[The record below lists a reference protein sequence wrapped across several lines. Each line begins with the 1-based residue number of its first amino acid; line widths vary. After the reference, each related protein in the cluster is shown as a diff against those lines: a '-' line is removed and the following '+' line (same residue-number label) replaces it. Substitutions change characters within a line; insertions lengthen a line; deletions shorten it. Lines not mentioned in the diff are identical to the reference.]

1 MKKNIFQMLLLLM
14 TVALTVAC
22 SSESETTE
30 NAPAVINPDEALTP
44 IRITANYA
52 GDDVRS
58 NATRVSYSE
67 DGSDISATWQAGDKI
82 KVVYNGNVST
92 LDLESGAGTASAT
105 FSGTISGTP
114 SATSMLIC
122 YVSDQNNTSAVTIN
136 SDGSY
141 TYTDGTFL
149 AQDGTLG
156 GAAKCNLYYGSTF
169 YGTGSDISCDFA
181 VNTSMMKFN
190 VWAPDGVSAGDVATL
205 TYKSNGTAIS
215 KATFTVGAGGKNTI
229 YLTIPAGQYTGEQ
242 TLVYNETSETLSAT
256 KANFVAGET
265 YSRDADYGSIPVG
278 AVSGKYTINGSGNQV
293 FFANGNLQYK
303 SDTGWRFAEHQ
314 WDYTNNSNPE
324 NWVDHIDW
332 STCISFSSTI
342 INASNTAGWYTLS
355 KDEWLYV
362 FNSRETNA
370 TVNSTSNARYTEA
383 SINTDATAVKGVIL
397 IPDGY
402 SGATP
407 TGVTWGTINA
417 GSDFSTSC
425 TSAGWAALEAAG
437 CVFLPCA
444 GFNTGE
450 LLDVGTVGIY
460 WSSTQSNSEQAYRIG
475 FYINGLDLPVTNYK
489 YFKFSVRLT
498 CPAQ

>member
-1 MKKNIFQMLLLLM
+1 MKKNMIQMLLIFTTVIM
-14 TVALTVAC
+14 TAAC
-22 SSESETTE
+22 SSDSENE
-30 NAPAVINPDEALTP
+30 VPVVKPDNALTP
-44 IRITANYA
+44 IRITASYA
-52 GDDVRS
+52 NG
-58 NATRVSYSE
+58 NAQSRTRVAYSE
-67 DGSDISATWQAGDKI
+67 SGANVTATWQSGDKL
-82 KVVYNGNVST
+82 KVVYNGSVST
-92 LDLESGAGTASAT
+92 LNLESGAGTSSAT
-105 FSGTISGTP
+105 FSGTVSGTP

-136 SDGSY
+136 NDGSY

-149 AQDGTLG
+149 GQDGTLS
-156 GAAKCNLYYGSTF
+156 GAAKCNLYSGSTF
-169 YGTGSDISCDFA
+169 YGTGSDISCNFA
-181 VNTSMMKFN
+181 VNTSMMKFT
-190 VWAPDGVSAGDVATL
+190 VFAPNGVSAGDEATL

-242 TLVYNETSETLSAT
+242 TLVYNETSKTLSAT

-314 WDYTNNSNPE
+314 WDYTNNSNSE

-332 STCISFSSTI
+332 ATCISFSSTI
-342 INASNTAGWYTLS
+342 INASNAAGWRTLS
-355 KDEWLYV
+355 NAEWLYV

-402 SGATP
+402 SGGTP

-417 GSDFSTSC
+417 GSNFSTSC

-444 GFNTGE
+444 GFNTGD
-450 LLDVGTVGIY
+450 LQDVGTVGIY
-460 WSSTQSNSEQAYRIG
+460 WSSTQYDSWEAYRIG
-475 FYINGLDLPVTNYK
+475 FYINGLDLPKTNDK
-489 YFKFSVRLT
+489 SFKFSVRLV
-498 CPAQ
+498 CPV

>member
-14 TVALTVAC
+14 TAALTAAC
-22 SSESETTE
+22 SSDSETTE

-105 FSGTISGTP
+105 FKGTISGTP

-122 YVSDQNNTSAVTIN
+122 YVSDQNSASAVTIN
-136 SDGSY
+136 TDGSY

-149 AQDGTLG
+149 AQDGTLA

-169 YGTGSDISCDFA
+169 YGTGSNISCDFA
-181 VNTSMMKFN
+181 VNTSMMKFT
-190 VWAPDGVSAGDVATL
+190 VFAPDGVSAGDEATL

-242 TLVYNETSETLSAT
+242 TLVYNETSKTLSAT

-265 YSRDADYGSIPVG
+265 YSRDADFCSIPVG

-314 WDYTNNSNPE
+314 WDYTNNLNPE
-324 NWVDHIDW
+324 NWVDYIDW
-332 STCISFSSTI
+332 ATCISFSSTI
-342 INASNTAGWYTLS
+342 INASNTAGWRTLS

-362 FNSRETNA
+362 FNTRETNA

-402 SGATP
+402 SGGTP

-425 TSAGWAALEAAG
+425 TSAGWAALEATG

-444 GFNTGE
+444 GYNTGE
-450 LLDVGTVGIY
+450 LQGVGTVGIY
-460 WSSTQSNSEQAYRIG
+460 WSSTQSGSEKAYRIG
-475 FYINGLDLPVTNYK
+475 FYSNGLDLPRTDYK
-489 YFKFSVRLT
+489 YFAFSVRLT
-498 CPAQ
+498 CPA

>member
-14 TVALTVAC
+14 TAALTAAC
-22 SSESETTE
+22 SSDSETTE

-105 FSGTISGTP
+105 FMGTISGTP

-149 AQDGTLG
+149 AQDGTLA

-169 YGTGSDISCDFA
+169 YGTGSNISCDFA
-181 VNTSMMKFN
+181 VNTSMMKFI
-190 VWAPDGVSAGDVATL
+190 VWAPDGVSAGDEATL

-242 TLVYNETSETLSAT
+242 TLVYNETSKTLSAT

-265 YSRDADYGSIPVG
+265 YSKEISYGTSVEYQVNSSNWETAIASFNAEETPNPKLIFTSDISWSLDSYRQARAITRADGVIDFDGHTVTHMFLQNDVTGKNLTLMNGTVVGDASWHIALDTKTEFDDFYKGTVTLDNMTVPGNIFIDGHLYIIMSGTYHKIFNYTGDGCPGKLIIYGGYFADKINELYEG
-278 AVSGKYTINGSGNQV
+278 TVSAGTYELYGGKYAFRPEDSWCASGYSV
-293 FFANGNLQYK
+293 K
-303 SDTGWRFAEHQ
+303 SNTD
-314 WDYTNNSNPE
+314 D
-324 NWVDHIDW
+324 D
-332 STCISFSSTI
+332 SSTYPYI
-342 INASNTAGWYTLS
+342 
-355 KDEWLYV
+355 V
-362 FNSRETNA
+362 
-370 TVNSTSNARYTEA
+370 
-383 SINTDATAVKGVIL
+383 
-397 IPDGY
+397 
-402 SGATP
+402 
-407 TGVTWGTINA
+407 
-417 GSDFSTSC
+417 
-425 TSAGWAALEAAG
+425 SA
-437 CVFLPCA
+437 
-444 GFNTGE
+444 
-450 LLDVGTVGIY
+450 D
-460 WSSTQSNSEQAYRIG
+460 
-475 FYINGLDLPVTNYK
+475 
-489 YFKFSVRLT
+489 
-498 CPAQ
+498 

>member
-1 MKKNIFQMLLLLM
+1 MKKNIYQMLLLIATVIM
-14 TVALTVAC
+14 TAAC
-22 SSESETTE
+22 SSDSENET
-30 NAPAVINPDEALTP
+30 PAVNPNDVQTP

-52 GDDVRS
+52 SD
-58 NATRVSYSE
+58 NAQSRTRVAYSE
-67 DGSDISATWQAGDKI
+67 DGSNISATWQAGDKL
-82 KVVYNGNVST
+82 KVVFNNRVST
-92 LDLESGAGTASAT
+92 LDLESGAGTSTAT

-122 YVSDQNNTSAVTIN
+122 YVSDQNSTSAVTIN
-136 SDGSY
+136 TDGSY

-149 AQDGTLG
+149 SQDGTLA
-156 GAAKCNLYYGSTF
+156 GAAKCNLYSGSTF
-169 YGTGSDISCDFA
+169 YGTGSDISCNFA
-181 VNTSMMKFN
+181 VNTSMMKFT
-190 VWAPDGVSAGDVATL
+190 VYAPDGVTAGDVATL
-205 TYKSNGTAIS
+205 TYKSNDTAIS

-242 TLVYNETSETLSAT
+242 TLVYNETSKTLSAT

-303 SDTGWRFAEHQ
+303 NDTGWRFAEHQ

-342 INASNTAGWYTLS
+342 INASNAAGWRTLS
-355 KDEWLYV
+355 NAEWLYV

-397 IPDGY
+397 IPDGF
-402 SGATP
+402 SGGTP

-417 GSDFSTSC
+417 GSNFSTSC

-444 GFNTGE
+444 GFNTGD
-450 LLDVGTVGIY
+450 LQDVGTVGIY
-460 WSSTQSNSEQAYRIG
+460 WSSTQYDYWEAYRIG
-475 FYINGLDLPVTNYK
+475 FYINGLDLPKTNNK
-489 YFKFSVRLT
+489 DFKFSVRLV
-498 CPAQ
+498 CPV

>member
-1 MKKNIFQMLLLLM
+1 MKKNILQMLLLLM
-14 TVALTVAC
+14 TVALTAAC

-30 NAPAVINPDEALTP
+30 NASPAVINPDEVLTP

-105 FSGTISGTP
+105 FTGTISGTP

-122 YVSDQNNTSAVTIN
+122 YVSDQNNTSAVTVN

-156 GAAKCNLYYGSTF
+156 GAAKCNLYYGATF
-169 YGTGSDISCDFA
+169 YGTGEDISCDFA

-242 TLVYNETSETLSAT
+242 TLVYNETSETLSST

-265 YSRDADYGSIPVG
+265 YSKDINYASTEVFVATSSNWSEIVAAFNASESMAPRLVFDCDTHVNDEITITRADGEVDFGGHNINVVYVQNNVAGKSVTLKNGILTYPIDG
-278 AVSGKYTINGSGNQV
+278 ALGTTTYFAGTVILENITSMYSANNSAAIYTDGHAYVINSGTYAKIESTTSTDYPGTVTINGGYFNSLTGGTYTLYGGKYVARPSDSWCASG
-293 FFANGNLQYK
+293 YSIK
-303 SDTGWRFAEHQ
+303 
-314 WDYTNNSNPE
+314 
-324 NWVDHIDW
+324 
-332 STCISFSSTI
+332 
-342 INASNTAGWYTLS
+342 SNTDDDA
-355 KDEWLYV
+355 
-362 FNSRETNA
+362 A
-370 TVNSTSNARYTEA
+370 TYPYIV
-383 SINTDATAVKGVIL
+383 
-397 IPDGY
+397 
-402 SGATP
+402 
-407 TGVTWGTINA
+407 
-417 GSDFSTSC
+417 
-425 TSAGWAALEAAG
+425 SA
-437 CVFLPCA
+437 
-444 GFNTGE
+444 
-450 LLDVGTVGIY
+450 D
-460 WSSTQSNSEQAYRIG
+460 
-475 FYINGLDLPVTNYK
+475 
-489 YFKFSVRLT
+489 
-498 CPAQ
+498 

>member
-14 TVALTVAC
+14 TVALTAAC
-22 SSESETTE
+22 SSDSETTE

-67 DGSDISATWQAGDKI
+67 DGSDISATWQAGDKL
-82 KVVYNGNVST
+82 KVVFNNRVST

-156 GAAKCNLYYGSTF
+156 GAAKCNLYYGATF
-169 YGTGSDISCDFA
+169 YGTGEDISCDFA
-181 VNTSMMKFN
+181 VNTSMMKFTIF
-190 VWAPDGVSAGDVATL
+190 APDGVSAGDEATL

-215 KATFTVGAGGKNTI
+215 KATFTVGTVGKNTI

-242 TLVYNETSETLSAT
+242 TLVYNSGETEDSETLSAT

-265 YSRDADYGSIPVG
+265 YSKFIAYSDPGISIADLGTHSEYIGFVL
-278 AVSGKYTINGSGNQV
+278 A
-293 FFANGNLQYK
+293 ANGKAYTSVSAANTYSTASAMIAYLGNLNGDDGESAYSSTYNHGLAVALTDVTYDGREGSETTYMHWGTAVAAAAVYPRSRPEASSAWFLPTEYQWMRMLESCGGGTFTTSIYDMMPFSYGNFNTKLNDCGGTVTQNSRYWCNTQYQGEK
-303 SDTGWRFAEHQ
+303 WGYE
-314 WDYTNNSNPE
+314 
-324 NWVDHIDW
+324 
-332 STCISFSSTI
+332 FSSSSVAWFAD
-342 INASNTAGWYTLS
+342 NYF
-355 KDEWLYV
+355 Y
-362 FNSRETNA
+362 
-370 TVNSTSNARYTEA
+370 AR
-383 SINTDATAVKGVIL
+383 
-397 IPDGY
+397 
-402 SGATP
+402 
-407 TGVTWGTINA
+407 
-417 GSDFSTSC
+417 
-425 TSAGWAALEAAG
+425 
-437 CVFLPCA
+437 
-444 GFNTGE
+444 
-450 LLDVGTVGIY
+450 
-460 WSSTQSNSEQAYRIG
+460 
-475 FYINGLDLPVTNYK
+475 
-489 YFKFSVRLT
+489 
-498 CPAQ
+498 PAFAF

>member
-14 TVALTVAC
+14 TAALTAAC
-22 SSESETTE
+22 SSDSETTE

-82 KVVYNGNVST
+82 KVVYNGSVST

-105 FSGTISGTP
+105 FTGTISGTP

-149 AQDGTLG
+149 AQDGTLA

-181 VNTSMMKFN
+181 VNTSMMKFT
-190 VWAPDGVSAGDVATL
+190 VYAPDGVSAGDEATL
-205 TYKSNGTAIS
+205 TYKSNGTAIL
-215 KATFTVGAGGKNTI
+215 KATFTVGAGGHNTI

-242 TLVYNETSETLSAT
+242 TLVYNETSETLSST

-265 YSRDADYGSIPVG
+265 YSKEISYGTSVEYQVNSSNWATAIASFNAEGTPNPRLIFTSDISWSLDSHIQERAITRADGVIDFDGHTVTHMFLQNNVTGKNLTLMNGTVVGDASWHIALDTKTEFSDFYKGTVTLDNMTVPGNIFVDGHLYIIMSGTYHKIFNYTGDGCPGKLIIYGGYFADNIHEYVENSSAG
-278 AVSGKYTINGSGNQV
+278 TYELYGGKYAIRPEDSWCASGYSV
-293 FFANGNLQYK
+293 K
-303 SDTGWRFAEHQ
+303 SNTD
-314 WDYTNNSNPE
+314 D
-324 NWVDHIDW
+324 D
-332 STCISFSSTI
+332 SSTYPYI
-342 INASNTAGWYTLS
+342 
-355 KDEWLYV
+355 V
-362 FNSRETNA
+362 
-370 TVNSTSNARYTEA
+370 
-383 SINTDATAVKGVIL
+383 
-397 IPDGY
+397 
-402 SGATP
+402 
-407 TGVTWGTINA
+407 
-417 GSDFSTSC
+417 
-425 TSAGWAALEAAG
+425 SA
-437 CVFLPCA
+437 
-444 GFNTGE
+444 
-450 LLDVGTVGIY
+450 D
-460 WSSTQSNSEQAYRIG
+460 
-475 FYINGLDLPVTNYK
+475 
-489 YFKFSVRLT
+489 
-498 CPAQ
+498 

>member
-1 MKKNIFQMLLLLM
+1 MLLLLM
-14 TVALTVAC
+14 TVTLTAAC

-105 FSGTISGTP
+105 FTGTISGTP

-156 GAAKCNLYYGSTF
+156 GAAKCNLYYGATF
-169 YGTGSDISCDFA
+169 YGTGEDISCDFA
-181 VNTSMMKFN
+181 VNTSMMKFT
-190 VWAPDGVSAGDVATL
+190 VFAPDGVSAGDEATL

-242 TLVYNETSETLSAT
+242 TLVYNETSETLSST

-265 YSRDADYGSIPVG
+265 YSKEISYGTSVEYQVNSSNWATAIASFNAEETPNPRLIFTSDISWSLDSYQERVITRADGVIDFDGHTVTHMFLQNDVTGKNITLMNGTVVGDASWHIALDTKTEFDDFYKGTVTLDNMTVPGNIFIDGHLYIIMSGTYHKIFNYTGDGCPGKLIIYGGYFADNINEYEGTSSPG
-278 AVSGKYTINGSGNQV
+278 TYELYGGKYAIRPEDSWCASGYSV
-293 FFANGNLQYK
+293 K
-303 SDTGWRFAEHQ
+303 SNTD
-314 WDYTNNSNPE
+314 D
-324 NWVDHIDW
+324 D
-332 STCISFSSTI
+332 SSTYPYI
-342 INASNTAGWYTLS
+342 
-355 KDEWLYV
+355 V
-362 FNSRETNA
+362 
-370 TVNSTSNARYTEA
+370 
-383 SINTDATAVKGVIL
+383 
-397 IPDGY
+397 
-402 SGATP
+402 
-407 TGVTWGTINA
+407 
-417 GSDFSTSC
+417 
-425 TSAGWAALEAAG
+425 SA
-437 CVFLPCA
+437 
-444 GFNTGE
+444 
-450 LLDVGTVGIY
+450 D
-460 WSSTQSNSEQAYRIG
+460 
-475 FYINGLDLPVTNYK
+475 
-489 YFKFSVRLT
+489 
-498 CPAQ
+498 

>member
-14 TVALTVAC
+14 TAALTAAC
-22 SSESETTE
+22 SSDSETTE

-92 LDLESGAGTASAT
+92 LDLESGAGTASAIFT
-105 FSGTISGTP
+105 GTISGTP

-136 SDGSY
+136 TDGSY

-149 AQDGTLG
+149 AQDGTLA

-169 YGTGSDISCDFA
+169 YGTGEDISCDFA
-181 VNTSMMKFN
+181 VNTSMMKFT
-190 VWAPDGVSAGDVATL
+190 VFAPDGVSAGDEATL

-242 TLVYNETSETLSAT
+242 TLVYNETSKTLSAT

-265 YSRDADYGSIPVG
+265 YSKEISYGTSVEYQVNSSNWETAIASFNAEETPNPKLIFTSDISWSLDSYIQARAITRADGVIDFDGHTVTHMFLQNNVTGKKLTLMNGTVVGDASWHIALDTKTEFNDFYKGTVTLDNMTVPGNIFIDGHLYIIMSGTYHKIFNYTGDGCPGKLIIYGGYFADNIHEYEGTSSPG
-278 AVSGKYTINGSGNQV
+278 TYELYGGKYAIRPEDSWCASGYSV
-293 FFANGNLQYK
+293 K
-303 SDTGWRFAEHQ
+303 SNTD
-314 WDYTNNSNPE
+314 D
-324 NWVDHIDW
+324 D
-332 STCISFSSTI
+332 SSTYPYI
-342 INASNTAGWYTLS
+342 
-355 KDEWLYV
+355 V
-362 FNSRETNA
+362 
-370 TVNSTSNARYTEA
+370 
-383 SINTDATAVKGVIL
+383 
-397 IPDGY
+397 
-402 SGATP
+402 
-407 TGVTWGTINA
+407 
-417 GSDFSTSC
+417 
-425 TSAGWAALEAAG
+425 SA
-437 CVFLPCA
+437 
-444 GFNTGE
+444 
-450 LLDVGTVGIY
+450 D
-460 WSSTQSNSEQAYRIG
+460 
-475 FYINGLDLPVTNYK
+475 
-489 YFKFSVRLT
+489 
-498 CPAQ
+498 

>member
-14 TVALTVAC
+14 TVTLTAAC
-22 SSESETTE
+22 SSDSETTE
-30 NAPAVINPDEALTP
+30 NASPAVINPDEALTP

-105 FSGTISGTP
+105 FTGTISGTP

-149 AQDGTLG
+149 AQDGTLA
-156 GAAKCNLYYGSTF
+156 GAAKCNLYYGATF
-169 YGTGSDISCDFA
+169 YGTGEDISCDFA
-181 VNTSMMKFN
+181 VNTSMMKFTIF
-190 VWAPDGVSAGDVATL
+190 APDGVSAGDEATL

-242 TLVYNETSETLSAT
+242 TLVYNETSETLSST

-265 YSRDADYGSIPVG
+265 YSKTINYGPVVFEATASNFLQKLSEFNNEETSDPILRLLEDYSSGTGFTITRADGLIDLNGHTINIDGGGYQHIWVQNNELGKSLTFTNGTLRRRMDGGSNLSDSYYGTVIFKNVTYDGELYTDGHLFEMINVNFANGTGVSRLENYTYSYDYPSQVIIR
-278 AVSGKYTINGSGNQV
+278 SGKYNCDFHASGTISG
-293 FFANGNLQYK
+293 
-303 SDTGWRFAEHQ
+303 
-314 WDYTNNSNPE
+314 
-324 NWVDHIDW
+324 
-332 STCISFSSTI
+332 
-342 INASNTAGWYTLS
+342 LS
-355 KDEWLYV
+355 KG
-362 FNSRETNA
+362 
-370 TVNSTSNARYTEA
+370 YT
-383 SINTDATAVKGVIL
+383 
-397 IPDGY
+397 
-402 SGATP
+402 
-407 TGVTWGTINA
+407 TIY
-417 GSDFSTSC
+417 G
-425 TSAGWAALEAAG
+425 G
-437 CVFLPCA
+437 
-444 GFNTGE
+444 
-450 LLDVGTVGIY
+450 
-460 WSSTQSNSEQAYRIG
+460 
-475 FYINGLDLPVTNYK
+475 
-489 YFKFSVRLT
+489 KFSVNPSLIANVT
-498 CPAQ
+498 IPSGYSVKSNTDDDAATYPYIVSAD

>member
-14 TVALTVAC
+14 TVTLTAAC

-105 FSGTISGTP
+105 FTGTISGTP

-156 GAAKCNLYYGSTF
+156 GAAKCNLYYGATF
-169 YGTGSDISCDFA
+169 YGTGEDISCDFA
-181 VNTSMMKFN
+181 VNTSMMKFT
-190 VWAPDGVSAGDVATL
+190 VFAPDGVSAGDEATL

-242 TLVYNETSETLSAT
+242 TLVYNETSETLSST

-265 YSRDADYGSIPVG
+265 YSKEISYGTSVEYQVNSSNWATAIASFNAEETPNPRLIFTSDISWSLDSYQERVITRADGVIDFDGHTVTHMFLQNDVTGKNITLMNGTVVGDASWHIALDTKTEFDDFYKGTVTLDNMTVPGNIFIDGHLYIIMSGTYHKIFNYTGDGCPGKLIIYGGYFADNINEYEGTSSPG
-278 AVSGKYTINGSGNQV
+278 TYELYGGKYAIRPEDSWCASGYSV
-293 FFANGNLQYK
+293 K
-303 SDTGWRFAEHQ
+303 SNTD
-314 WDYTNNSNPE
+314 D
-324 NWVDHIDW
+324 D
-332 STCISFSSTI
+332 SSTYPYI
-342 INASNTAGWYTLS
+342 
-355 KDEWLYV
+355 V
-362 FNSRETNA
+362 
-370 TVNSTSNARYTEA
+370 
-383 SINTDATAVKGVIL
+383 
-397 IPDGY
+397 
-402 SGATP
+402 
-407 TGVTWGTINA
+407 
-417 GSDFSTSC
+417 
-425 TSAGWAALEAAG
+425 SA
-437 CVFLPCA
+437 
-444 GFNTGE
+444 
-450 LLDVGTVGIY
+450 D
-460 WSSTQSNSEQAYRIG
+460 
-475 FYINGLDLPVTNYK
+475 
-489 YFKFSVRLT
+489 
-498 CPAQ
+498 

>member
-14 TVALTVAC
+14 TVTLTAAC
-22 SSESETTE
+22 SSDSETTE
-30 NAPAVINPDEALTP
+30 NAPVVINPDEALTP

-105 FSGTISGTP
+105 FTGTISGTP

-122 YVSDQNNTSAVTIN
+122 YVSDQNSASAVTIN

-149 AQDGTLG
+149 AQDGTLA

-181 VNTSMMKFN
+181 VNTSMMKFT
-190 VWAPDGVSAGDVATL
+190 VFAPDGVSAGDEATL

-242 TLVYNETSETLSAT
+242 TLVYNETSETLSST

-265 YSRDADYGSIPVG
+265 YSKEISYGTSVEYQVNSSNWATAIASFNAEETPNPRLIFTSDISWSLDSYIQARAITRADGVIDFDGHTVTHMFLQNDVTGKNLTLMNGTVVGDASWHIALDTKTEFKDFYKGTVTLDNMTVPGNIFIDGHLYIIMSGTYHKIYNYTGDGCPGKLIIYGGYFADNINEDDVEN
-278 AVSGKYTINGSGNQV
+278 VSAGTYELYGGKYAIRPEDSWCASGYSV
-293 FFANGNLQYK
+293 K
-303 SDTGWRFAEHQ
+303 SNTD
-314 WDYTNNSNPE
+314 D
-324 NWVDHIDW
+324 D
-332 STCISFSSTI
+332 SSTYPYI
-342 INASNTAGWYTLS
+342 
-355 KDEWLYV
+355 V
-362 FNSRETNA
+362 
-370 TVNSTSNARYTEA
+370 
-383 SINTDATAVKGVIL
+383 
-397 IPDGY
+397 
-402 SGATP
+402 
-407 TGVTWGTINA
+407 
-417 GSDFSTSC
+417 
-425 TSAGWAALEAAG
+425 SA
-437 CVFLPCA
+437 
-444 GFNTGE
+444 
-450 LLDVGTVGIY
+450 D
-460 WSSTQSNSEQAYRIG
+460 
-475 FYINGLDLPVTNYK
+475 
-489 YFKFSVRLT
+489 
-498 CPAQ
+498 

>member
-1 MKKNIFQMLLLLM
+1 MKKNIFQMLLLLI
-14 TVALTVAC
+14 TAALTAAC
-22 SSESETTE
+22 SSDSETTE

-105 FSGTISGTP
+105 FTGTISGTP

-149 AQDGTLG
+149 AQDGTLA

-169 YGTGSDISCDFA
+169 YGTGENISCDFA
-181 VNTSMMKFN
+181 VNTSMMKFT
-190 VWAPDGVSAGDVATL
+190 VFAPDGVSAGDAATL

-242 TLVYNETSETLSAT
+242 TLVYNETSKTLSAT

-265 YSRDADYGSIPVG
+265 YSKEISYGTSVEYQVNSSNWATAIASFNAEETPNPKLIFTSDISWSLDSYIQARAITRADGVIDFDGHTVTHMFLQNDVTGKNLTLMNGTVVGDASWHIALDTKTEFSDFYKGTITLDNMTVPGNIFIDGHLYIIMSGTYHKIFNYTGDGCPGKLIIYGGYFADNINEYVG
-278 AVSGKYTINGSGNQV
+278 NASAGTYELYGGKYAIRPEDSWCASGYSV
-293 FFANGNLQYK
+293 K
-303 SDTGWRFAEHQ
+303 SNTD
-314 WDYTNNSNPE
+314 D
-324 NWVDHIDW
+324 D
-332 STCISFSSTI
+332 SSTYPYI
-342 INASNTAGWYTLS
+342 
-355 KDEWLYV
+355 V
-362 FNSRETNA
+362 
-370 TVNSTSNARYTEA
+370 
-383 SINTDATAVKGVIL
+383 
-397 IPDGY
+397 
-402 SGATP
+402 
-407 TGVTWGTINA
+407 
-417 GSDFSTSC
+417 
-425 TSAGWAALEAAG
+425 SA
-437 CVFLPCA
+437 
-444 GFNTGE
+444 
-450 LLDVGTVGIY
+450 D
-460 WSSTQSNSEQAYRIG
+460 
-475 FYINGLDLPVTNYK
+475 
-489 YFKFSVRLT
+489 
-498 CPAQ
+498 

>member
-14 TVALTVAC
+14 TVTLTAAC

-105 FSGTISGTP
+105 FTGTISGTP

-122 YVSDQNNTSAVTIN
+122 YVSDQNNTSAVTVN

-156 GAAKCNLYYGSTF
+156 GAAKCNLYYGATF
-169 YGTGSDISCDFA
+169 YGTGEDISCDFA
-181 VNTSMMKFN
+181 VNTSMMKFT
-190 VWAPDGVSAGDVATL
+190 VTSPGEISEGATATL

-242 TLVYNETSETLSAT
+242 TLVYNSGATEDSETLSAT
-256 KANFVAGET
+256 KANFAAGET
-265 YSRDADYGSIPVG
+265 YSKTLYYGDSGIPIADLGTNSEYIGFVL
-278 AVSGKYTINGSGNQV
+278 A
-293 FFANGNLQYK
+293 ANGKAYTSVSKANKYSTASGMIAYLGEYNGGNGQSAY
-303 SDTGWRFAEHQ
+303 SEDYNHGLAITLNDIEDGTWNWNGMRGAASSCAIVRPDASSGWALPTAYQ
-314 WDYTNNSNPE
+314 WMRMLEACGGGEFSTTIDKKVAFSYGNFKTKLSACGGTAVLDANYWTNTA
-324 NWVDHIDW
+324 IDGEW
-332 STCISFSSTI
+332 AWGYSFSYSWFTD
-342 INASNTAGWYTLS
+342 GWYYS
-355 KDEWLYV
+355 YYYGRAV
-362 FNSRETNA
+362 FA
-370 TVNSTSNARYTEA
+370 
-383 SINTDATAVKGVIL
+383 
-397 IPDGY
+397 
-402 SGATP
+402 
-407 TGVTWGTINA
+407 
-417 GSDFSTSC
+417 F
-425 TSAGWAALEAAG
+425 
-437 CVFLPCA
+437 
-444 GFNTGE
+444 
-450 LLDVGTVGIY
+450 
-460 WSSTQSNSEQAYRIG
+460 
-475 FYINGLDLPVTNYK
+475 
-489 YFKFSVRLT
+489 
-498 CPAQ
+498 